1 LFPVN
6 PTVTGGGVPEDA
18 RDAAPWERRRAMPII
33 RGTQRLSQ
41 PKPVRGRHAPV
52 PSRSGPVAK
61 GTASIVGFLLVI
73 EFASGLTQGWLSPLL
88 PSILQRYDTTA
99 ANLNWV
105 NAVFLLSSAVCVPLM
120 SKLGDLF
127 GHRRLLTI
135 AVALVAVGSVLVA
148 VAPTFGIL
156 LLGRAIQGPLLAFL
170 SLEFAIVRERAGHRA
185 GRAVGLLVGSLA
197 LGGSVGL
204 LLAGQIRQHLSLSAT
219 LWIPAI
225 LMIIMVPVAA
235 LLVPETTLRTPGHID
250 WAGAGLLSLGLVLLL
265 AAVGNGST
273 WGWTDARTVGGI
285 VGGLVVLAIW
295 VVVEQRVTQPF
306 VDVALILRGSLG
318 PPVLAGF
325 FAGAELF
332 GSQAAGAL
340 FLGLPASTGIGLGL
354 TSGHLGLV
362 LVVFG
367 LAAFVG
373 TWLAPRLAERAGIRA
388 ALAVGAILSAAGYVL
403 TALAHD
409 TVGVFVVWQVMVGV
423 GNGLVLA
430 ALSSHVV
437 NHAPPDAVGISSGLL
452 NTARTVGGA
461 VAGAAFAAVMAAL
474 VTRPPGAA
482 RPVTTEGGYMT
493 VWLVCAALV
502 LAVAVLA
509 LRLDVASRRST
520 VPAG

>member
-1 LFPVN
+1 MPSIPGTRRLPR
-6 PTVTGGGVPEDA
+6 PKRAHGRQTAVPLRSADA
-18 RDAAPWERRRAMPII
+18 RA
-33 RGTQRLSQ
+33 
-41 PKPVRGRHAPV
+41 
-52 PSRSGPVAK
+52 

-120 SKLGDLF
+120 SKLGDAF

-135 AVALVAVGSVLVA
+135 AAALVAIGSVLVA

-185 GRAVGLLVGSLA
+185 GRAIGLLVGSLA

-204 LLAGQIRQHLSLSAT
+204 LLAGQTREHLSLSTTLWVPAT
-219 LWIPAI
+219 L
-225 LMIIMVPVAA
+225 MIVMVPVAA
-235 LLVPETTLRTPGHID
+235 FLVPETTLRTPGRID
-250 WAGAGLLSLGLVLLL
+250 WTGAGLLSLGLVLLL

-273 WGWTDARTVGGI
+273 WGWTDAGTLGGI
-285 VGGLVVLAIW
+285 GLGIVVLAAWIM
-295 VVVEQRVTQPF
+295 VEQRVAQPF
-306 VDVALILRGSLG
+306 VDVSLILRGRLG

-354 TSGHLGLV
+354 TAGQLGLV
-362 LVVFG
+362 LLVFG

-373 TWLAPRLAERAGIRA
+373 TWLAPRLAERVGNRA
-388 ALAVGAILSAAGYVL
+388 ALVLGAALTAAGYVL

-409 TVGVFVVWQVMVGV
+409 TVEVFLIWQVMVGV

-430 ALSSHVV
+430 TLSSYVV
-437 NHAPPDAVGISSGLL
+437 TRAPADAVGISSGLL

-461 VAGAAFAAVMAAL
+461 VSGAAFAAVMAAL
-474 VTRPPGAA
+474 ATRLPGVAK
-482 RPVTTEGGYMT
+482 PVTTEAGYVT
-493 VWLVCAALV
+493 VWLVCAALAA
-502 LAVAVLA
+502 AVAILA
-509 LRLDVASRRST
+509 LSLDVPARQRT
-520 VPAG
+520 TPAG